1 MSSQPSQTRWF
12 FSLAAV
18 LLFSSLVFFQNC
30 GPRSNKA
37 AEATGQSAEPPPDP
51 SIPGPPGPPDFKTGQ
66 LFNYD
71 YIPAKT
77 QMVQTM
83 IDSLGYYAHQ
93 GAKAVAVAPN
103 GLGFVTRRPA
113 GLQEDASRAALEGCF
128 AISGGKPCSLVAVG
142 HNFAVDLAEI
152 GTSFDF
158 TMSTPTPGL
167 TPEKLPFL
175 LSATRT
181 QVINDYK
188 VAGTPKALAIALD
201 GTYAFVAHTT
211 QFPILSVN
219 EARRLALE
227 RCELSAAFS
236 PCTLYAL
243 DDQIVFNPLQLN
255 RTPVIDYAR
264 TQLAT
269 NIPGMREQVF
279 TNNMTND
286 YLPKVTTQ
294 GLSGAIYITA
304 DGRGGYATNAN
315 AATVDGDA
323 RATCDANKIVYPCFR
338 YAINQGIQNFA
349 ASLVAISQYS
359 LNTHCKAMPRQT
371 CAHHRAMGCPPG
383 SYYTMSG
390 GGGLPAIENCP

>member
-1 MSSQPSQTRWF
+1 MPRL
-12 FSLAAV
+12 FSIAAV

-30 GPRSNKA
+30 GARSNKA
-37 AEATGQSAEPPPDP
+37 AEATGQSAEPLPDP
-51 SIPGPPGPPDFKTGQ
+51 SVPGPAGSSDFKKGQ

-77 QMVQTM
+77 QMVQNM
-83 IDSLGYYAHQ
+83 IDSLGYYAHS
-93 GAKAVAVAPN
+93 GAKAVALAPN
-103 GLGFVTRRPA
+103 GLGFVTRRAA
-113 GLQEDASRAALEGCF
+113 GLQDDASRSALEGCF

-142 HNFAVDLAEI
+142 YNFAVDLAEI

-158 TMSTPTPGL
+158 TMATPAPGL
-167 TPEKLPFL
+167 SGEKVPFL
-175 LSATRT
+175 LTATRN
-181 QVINDYK
+181 QLIQEYK
-188 VAGTPKALAIALD
+188 MAASPKALAIALD
-201 GTYAFVAHTT
+201 GTYSYVAHTA
-211 QFPILSVN
+211 QFPILSPN

-236 PCTLYAL
+236 PCTVFAQ

-255 RTPVIDYAR
+255 RTPVIDYTR

-269 NIPGMREQVF
+269 NIPGMRDQVF

-304 DGRGGYATNAN
+304 DGRGGYSTNAS

-323 RATCDANKIVYPCFR
+323 KATCDANKVIYPCFR

-349 ASLVAISQYS
+349 GNLVAISQYS
-359 LNTHCKAMPRQT
+359 INTHCKSMPRQS
-371 CAHHRAMGCPPG
+371 CANHRQMGCPPG

-390 GGGLPAIENCP
+390 SGGLPALENCP